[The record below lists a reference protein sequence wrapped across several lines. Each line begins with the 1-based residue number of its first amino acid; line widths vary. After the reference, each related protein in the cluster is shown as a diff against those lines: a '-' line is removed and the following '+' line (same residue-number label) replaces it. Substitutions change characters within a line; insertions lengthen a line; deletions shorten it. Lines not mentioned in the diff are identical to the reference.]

1 MRTDFLVTGLVL
13 LLVASFLMMYMGRS
27 EAFRGEAVGGRTG
40 GAAYG
45 VNSYDGFDDMAK
57 GCKPDEMYS
66 EELGACVPAGAP
78 GQAPSGSEGF
88 ADYFLENAGGYG
100 AKYETMGPFDGVK
113 LVPKNGVS
121 QYRNT
126 APNEPMMGPAFEPGP
141 DSLFLFKNN
150 QCKPEC
156 CGASYACDG
165 GCVCST
171 PEQRKMVNMRGGNRT
186 VDDGF

>member
-13 LLVASFLMMYMGRS
+13 LLVASFLMIYMGRS
-27 EAFRGEAVGGRTG
+27 EAFRTG

-45 VNSYDGFDDMAK
+45 VNLPSGFENPCMS
-57 GCKPDEMYS
+57 DEMYS
-66 EELGACVPAGAP
+66 TELGKCVPAGAP
-78 GQAPSGSEGF
+78 GQAGSEGF

-100 AKYETMGPFDGVK
+100 AKYETIGPFDGVK
-113 LVPKNGVS
+113 LVPKNGIS

-171 PEQRKMVNMRGGNRT
+171 PEQRKMVNTRGGNRSM
-186 VDDGF
+186 DDGF

>member
-27 EAFRGEAVGGRTG
+27 EAFRTG
-40 GAAYG
+40 GQAYG
-45 VNSYDGFDDMAK
+45 VNLTNGFENP
-57 GCKPDEMYS
+57 CKSDEMYS
-66 EELGACVPAGAP
+66 EELGKCVPAGAP
-78 GQAPSGSEGF
+78 GQAPSGSDGF
-88 ADYFLENAGGYG
+88 TDYFLENAGGYG

-171 PEQRKMVNMRGGNRT
+171 PEQRKMVNTRGGNRSM
-186 VDDGF
+186 DDGF